1 MNELSYL
8 LSTALF
14 IGTVHTFIGVDHYLP
29 FVVLSK
35 ANNWSIKKT
44 SGIVFV
50 CGLGHVFSSVILGFV
65 GLAISSSLS
74 SLVGIEDVRGT
85 LATYFIIAF
94 GFGYTVY
101 ALFNLLK
108 NRPHKHIVNGQE
120 IMHDHHDSISVED
133 HIEDKKKSNIIWGLF
148 ILFVLGPCEPL
159 IPILMYPAAT
169 LNIWALVSV
178 TTVFSISTIGMML
191 ILTLLG
197 IKGLSFMKIK
207 TLDKYGETLAGLAIM
222 VCGVLMITMGI

>member
-1 MNELSYL
+1 
-8 LSTALF
+8 
-14 IGTVHTFIGVDHYLP
+14 
-29 FVVLSK
+29 
-35 ANNWSIKKT
+35 
-44 SGIVFV
+44 
-50 CGLGHVFSSVILGFV
+50 V

-101 ALFNLLK
+101 ALFNLFK
-108 NRPHKHIVNGQE
+108 NRPHKNIVNGQE
-120 IMHDHHDSISVED
+120 ITHDHHDSISVEE

-178 TTVFSISTIGMML
+178 TAVFSISTIGMML

-197 IKGLSFMKIK
+197 IKGLSFVKIK

>member
-50 CGLGHVFSSVILGFV
+50 CGLGHVLSSVLLGFV

-94 GFGYTVY
+94 GFGYTIY
-101 ALFNLLK
+101 ALHNLLK
-108 NRPHKHIVNGQE
+108 HRPHKHLVNGQE
-120 IMHDHHDSISVED
+120 IMHDHHDSSSVKD
-133 HIEDKKKSNIIWGLF
+133 HIQDKKKSNIIWGLF

-169 LNIWALVSV
+169 LNLWALVSV
-178 TTVFSISTIGMML
+178 TAVFSISTIGMML

-197 IKGLSFMKIK
+197 IKGLSFVKLK

-222 VCGVLMITMGI
+222 ICGVLMITLGI